1 MITAVDAFLFLL
13 LERVGIRNLEAFF
26 GLLIGIMAASFGF
39 MYVDAGVD
47 FADVSRGLLV
57 RSPRPGLQH
66 RTDLLYAQA
75 LHCALLWS

>member
-1 MITAVDAFLFLL
+1 MCGEGVVITAVDAFLFLL

-47 FADVSRGLLV
+47 FTDVGRGLLV
-57 RSPRPGLQH
+57 RTHRPQEWQFQTFCDDKL
-66 RTDLLYAQA
+66 
-75 LHCALLWS
+75 